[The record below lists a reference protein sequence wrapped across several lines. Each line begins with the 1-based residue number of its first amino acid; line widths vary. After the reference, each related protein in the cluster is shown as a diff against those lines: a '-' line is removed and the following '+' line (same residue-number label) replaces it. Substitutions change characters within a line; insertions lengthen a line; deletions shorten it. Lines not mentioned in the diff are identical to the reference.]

1 MSTMSELSS
10 IPELPVQSVGSSVSS
25 SLQKE
30 YEELLR
36 YAAVTPKI
44 VVPPFE
50 KVKKLPQYSTTSTES
65 GAESYEFESRDLPKE
80 VSGLPSTPLPPRKAE
95 NRGRDWREDDAE
107 LSKGWLTDLSKCFLL
122 FRKCDIFTSS

>member
-36 YAAVTPKI
+36 YAVVTPKI